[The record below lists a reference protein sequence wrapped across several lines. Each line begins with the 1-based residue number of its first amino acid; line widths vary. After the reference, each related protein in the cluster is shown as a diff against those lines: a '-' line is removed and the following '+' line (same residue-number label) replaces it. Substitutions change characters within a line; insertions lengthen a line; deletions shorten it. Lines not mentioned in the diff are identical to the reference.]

1 MSSQPVSSAIYQE
14 HNGLSDYTTC
24 TANRFDLL
32 EETHILGV
40 PWSAPYL
47 AINGTDA
54 SAHVQD
60 CVPLY
65 TGRPAGYIEFDVT
78 DAVKNWLAGDPNYG
92 QVL

>member
-1 MSSQPVSSAIYQE
+1 M
-14 HNGLSDYTTC
+14 
-24 TANRFDLL
+24 
-32 EETHILGV
+32 

-47 AINGTDA
+47 ATNGTDA
-54 SAHVQD
+54 CAYVQD

-92 QVL
+92 LLL